1 MRKHPGYNGDVKRKT
16 LYFTAPRQV
25 EIREETLRAPGADE
39 VLVKTIC
46 SAISAG
52 TEMLIYQGH
61 FPRDLEADSVISSL
75 RGGFKYPLAYGY
87 ANVGTVQ
94 ETGKNVDRSWQ
105 GKLVFSFQPHTSHY
119 VCPSDSLTIIP
130 STLPSETACF
140 LPNMETAVNLV
151 QDGAPA
157 LGERVLVL
165 GQGVVG
171 LFTTSLLSEFPLDA
185 LVIVDRYD
193 LRCEMGLAEC
203 QKSKALSCALLNSG
217 AADFREKASSSLEQ
231 GADLAFELSGNPAA
245 LNDAIKLTR
254 FSGRVVIGSWY
265 GEKPAEVDLGGAFHR
280 SRIKLISSQVSTL
293 SPELSG
299 RWDKKRRFDV
309 AWKAL
314 ERIKPERWITHRFA
328 IDQAADAYRLLD
340 QNPQEALQ
348 VILDYNS

>member
-1 MRKHPGYNGDVKRKT
+1 VKRKT
-16 LYFTAPRQV
+16 LYFTAPGRV
-25 EIREETLRAPGADE
+25 EIREEVLPEPGAHD
-39 VLVKTIC
+39 VLVETLC

-52 TEMLIYQGH
+52 TEMLIYQGR
-61 FPRDLEADSVISSL
+61 FPRDLESDSVISSL

-87 ANVGTVQ
+87 ANAGIVRDI
-94 ETGKNVDRSWQ
+94 GKGVDSSWQ
-105 GKLVFSFQPHTSHY
+105 GRLVFSFQPHTSHY
-119 VCPSDSLTIIP
+119 LCQPDSLTPIP
-130 STLPSETACF
+130 SSLSPEAACF

-151 QDGAPA
+151 QDGAPV

-171 LFTTSLLSEFPLDA
+171 LFTTSLLSEFPLDT
-185 LVIVDRYD
+185 LVIVDRFD
-193 LRCEMGLAEC
+193 LRCQMGLAEC
-203 QKSKALSCALLNSG
+203 EKSKASSCALINAG
-217 AADFREKASSSLEQ
+217 TGDFREQALSSLKK
-231 GADLAFELSGNPAA
+231 GADLTFELSGNPSA

-265 GEKPAEVDLGGAFHR
+265 GEKPAEIDLGGTFHR

-299 RWDKKRRFDV
+299 RWDKQRRFDV

-314 ERIKPERWITHRFA
+314 ERIRPERWITHRFA
-328 IDQAADAYRLLD
+328 LDRAADAYRLLD

-348 VILDYNS
+348 VILEFK

>member
-1 MRKHPGYNGDVKRKT
+1 
-16 LYFTAPRQV
+16 
-25 EIREETLRAPGADE
+25 
-39 VLVKTIC
+39 
-46 SAISAG
+46 
-52 TEMLIYQGH
+52 
-61 FPRDLEADSVISSL
+61 
-75 RGGFKYPLAYGY
+75 
-87 ANVGTVQ
+87 
-94 ETGKNVDRSWQ
+94 
-105 GKLVFSFQPHTSHY
+105 
-119 VCPSDSLTIIP
+119 
-130 STLPSETACF
+130 
-140 LPNMETAVNLV
+140 METAVNLV

-165 GQGVVG
+165 GQGIVG

-185 LVIVDRYD
+185 LVVVDRFD

-203 QKSKALSCALLNSG
+203 RKSKASSCALLNSG
-217 AADFREKASSSLEQ
+217 AADFREKALSSLEQ

-328 IDQAADAYRLLD
+328 IDQATDAYRLLD

>member
-1 MRKHPGYNGDVKRKT
+1 VDRKT
-16 LYFTAPRQV
+16 LYFTAPGQV
-25 EIREETLRAPGADE
+25 EIRKEVLPEPGAHDVLVETL
-39 VLVKTIC
+39 C

-52 TEMLIYQGH
+52 TEMLIYQGR

-87 ANVGTVQ
+87 ANAGIVRKVGK
-94 ETGKNVDRSWQ
+94 EVDGSWQ
-105 GKLVFSFQPHTSHY
+105 GKLVFSFQPHTSHFI
-119 VCPSDSLTIIP
+119 CQPDSLLPIP
-130 STLPSETACF
+130 SSLSPETACF

-151 QDGAPA
+151 QDGAPV

-185 LVIVDRYD
+185 LVIVDRFD
-193 LRCEMGLAEC
+193 LRCQMGMTEC
-203 QKSKALSCALLNSG
+203 KKSKAASCALINPG
-217 AADFREKASSSLEQ
+217 TTDFLEQARSSLEE
-231 GADLAFELSGNPAA
+231 GADLTFELSGNPSA
-245 LNDAIKLTR
+245 LNDAIQLTR

-265 GEKPAEVDLGGAFHR
+265 GEKPAEIDLGSTFHR

-299 RWDKKRRFDV
+299 RWDKQRRFDV
-309 AWKAL
+309 AWKTL
-314 ERIKPERWITHRFA
+314 GRIQPEKWITHRFA
-328 IDQAADAYRLLD
+328 FDQAADAYHLLE

-348 VILDYNS
+348 VILDYRS